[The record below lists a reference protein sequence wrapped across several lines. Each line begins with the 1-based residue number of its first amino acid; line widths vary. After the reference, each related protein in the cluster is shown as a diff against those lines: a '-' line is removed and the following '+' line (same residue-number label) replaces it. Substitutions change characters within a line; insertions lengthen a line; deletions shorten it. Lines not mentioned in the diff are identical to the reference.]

1 MDILFEWLKEP
12 EFWVGLGLVILI
24 AIFLYQ
30 RVPAFV
36 TASLDTRSVAIAKE
50 LDEAK
55 RLREEAAALLAR
67 FRAKAGEAEKE
78 AASIV
83 TEAREEAARLAGGAL
98 IRHFFEHL
106 VVYTIIGAAM
116 KLSEHPTVRRFHEK
130 AKDQPVAPST
140 LDAAWLRQLCLDCG
154 ADDAGLVEI
163 SRPVEF
169 ASVPLMSAAAS
180 SDLRRRRRR

>member
-1 MDILFEWLKEP
+1 MSWLQEP
-12 EFWVGLGLVILI
+12 ELWVGIGFVIVI
-24 AIFLYQ
+24 GIFLYQ

-83 TEAREEAARLAGGAL
+83 TEAREEAERFAVEARAQLKAQIERRAKQAQDKIAQAEAHAVAEIRALAADAAVDAAHKLIAARTDAGKASAL
-98 IRHFFEHL
+98 ISQSLKEL
-106 VVYTIIGAAM
+106 PA
-116 KLSEHPTVRRFHEK
+116 KL
-130 AKDQPVAPST
+130 
-140 LDAAWLRQLCLDCG
+140 G
-154 ADDAGLVEI
+154 
-163 SRPVEF
+163 
-169 ASVPLMSAAAS
+169 
-180 SDLRRRRRR
+180 